1 MDGLD
6 SRAALLLFLFLVQR
20 ESLCEAAERRTVRAG
35 DTVTLD
41 CGVKHS
47 QKTRWFVQRGEEAPV
62 QKIAGSRRAG
72 NHNEAIADET
82 DDQRFSVLWNNS
94 SSSISLKIQSI
105 TDTDLALYYCME
117 IDGTRL
123 VFGNATRLVY
133 GGDQNSSTIHSSS
146 PTASLFN
153 SSSSSLSPSPSPSSS
168 LFPSP
173 SPCAPCVLSWA
184 LLGCVSAG
192 CLLLSGCLCC
202 LWSRRGGVQCVGA
215 QRSPGQSRSEG
226 AAQVEDRDVNYASL
240 EIRTEPQRPRTRP
253 EEKEDLCTYSDINHC
268 RRT

>member
-153 SSSSSLSPSPSPSSS
+153 SSSSSSLSPSPSPSSS
-168 LFPSP
+168 LSSSP
-173 SPCAPCVLSWA
+173 SPPAPCVLSWA

-202 LWSRRGGVQCVGA
+202 LWSRRGGIQCVGV

-226 AAQVEDRDVNYASL
+226 AAQEADREMNYTTL
-240 EIRTEPQRPRTRP
+240 
-253 EEKEDLCTYSDINHC
+253 KKDLCTSELYYVIKSLNPC
-268 RRT
+268 PGEGCV